1 MTTTKHENEYYC
13 SEVMKATI
21 TCDEAVSIMKQN
33 QFDKIYEILSKIYYN
48 EIEDIKVNLI
58 FCVLEY
64 AMKREYLNDFL
75 SNIVYVFKKLLK
87 NYSLNGLEV
96 QKCLEIMLKYSE
108 YTDDTNYIEFIEF
121 LRGYFE
127 KYSISLKFEKY
138 EREELQG
145 ILFSSLIS
153 MSYGDAIGF
162 LVEGYSI
169 PQCKEFIE
177 NVVEKDLL
185 WNYGVQFR
193 DDKKPR
199 CVNKSENSVCFEFG
213 QYTDD
218 TQQARELIISI
229 INNNNTYNGEDYAK
243 RTLALFANSG
253 LVKTDLPMVHNDKI
267 VGYGSTTKRSM
278 ENFSKGIKW
287 NSASDGKGLGNG
299 ACMRV
304 GQIGVMFYNDPE
316 KVSEIAKMQAIL
328 THNNRLC
335 IQSSILI
342 AQACRLAVCISKF
355 CKYNIQSNKEI
366 FCNSLLKYLD
376 DDIGSL
382 IKQIPIEIK
391 KGSIIEF
398 CLNIGKHYGEP
409 CWSERIGV
417 GTLQSSIYSLACF
430 LSHPYNI
437 MDCIKMCLSGGGD
450 TDTVSAMACSIVGA
464 YKGVSVLKDIKYMY
478 MINDTKR
485 WNSESL
491 RSICKNFI

>member
-13 SEVMKATI
+13 SAVMKATI

-48 EIEDIKVNLI
+48 QIEDIKVNLI

-87 NYSLNGLEV
+87 NYSLSGLEV

-138 EREELQG
+138 ETKELQD

-185 WNYGVQFR
+185 WNYGVQFK

-218 TQQARELIISI
+218 TQQARRT
-229 INNNNTYNGEDYAK
+229 NN
-243 RTLALFANSG
+243 
-253 LVKTDLPMVHNDKI
+253 
-267 VGYGSTTKRSM
+267 
-278 ENFSKGIKW
+278 
-287 NSASDGKGLGNG
+287 
-299 ACMRV
+299 
-304 GQIGVMFYNDPE
+304 
-316 KVSEIAKMQAIL
+316 
-328 THNNRLC
+328 
-335 IQSSILI
+335 
-342 AQACRLAVCISKF
+342 
-355 CKYNIQSNKEI
+355 
-366 FCNSLLKYLD
+366 
-376 DDIGSL
+376 
-382 IKQIPIEIK
+382 
-391 KGSIIEF
+391 
-398 CLNIGKHYGEP
+398 
-409 CWSERIGV
+409 
-417 GTLQSSIYSLACF
+417 
-430 LSHPYNI
+430 
-437 MDCIKMCLSGGGD
+437 
-450 TDTVSAMACSIVGA
+450 
-464 YKGVSVLKDIKYMY
+464 
-478 MINDTKR
+478 
-485 WNSESL
+485 
-491 RSICKNFI
+491 

>member
-1 MTTTKHENEYYC
+1 MICEMTTISCNE
-13 SEVMKATI
+13 AL
-21 TCDEAVSIMKQN
+21 DIMKQN
-33 QFDKIYEILSKIYYN
+33 NTGKIYDVLSNIYYN
-48 EIEDIKVNLI
+48 KIEDIKDSLVYCI
-58 FCVLEY
+58 LEY
-64 AMKREYLNDFL
+64 AMKRQYSNDFL
-75 SNIVYVFKKLLK
+75 IYIVSAFKKLL
-87 NYSLNGLEV
+87 NTYTLSGSEV
-96 QKCLEIMLKYSE
+96 QKCLEIMLKHSE
-108 YTDDTNYIEFIEF
+108 YTDDTLYIEFIEF
-121 LRGYFE
+121 LRSYFS
-127 KYSISLKFEKY
+127 KYAISLNFDKY
-138 EREELQG
+138 KREDLQD

-193 DDKKPR
+193 DNKKPR
-199 CVNKSENSVCFEFG
+199 CLNKSQNSVCFEFG

-229 INNNNTYNGEDYAK
+229 INNNNTYNGNDYAR
-243 RTLALFANSG
+243 RTLALFANAG
-253 LVKTDLPMVHNDKI
+253 LVNTELEMVHDDKI
-267 VGYGSTTKRSM
+267 VGYGHSSKNAM
-278 ENFSKGIKW
+278 ENFAKGIKW
-287 NSASDGKGLGNG
+287 DSASDGKGLGNG

-304 GQIGVMFYNDPE
+304 GPVGVMFYNDPE

-328 THNNRLC
+328 THNNRIC

-355 CKYNIQSNKEI
+355 CNYNIESNKEI

-376 DDIGSL
+376 DDIGEL
-382 IKQIPIEIK
+382 IKQIPTEIK

-398 CLNIGKHYGEP
+398 CLNIGKKYKES
-409 CWSERIGV
+409 CWPERIGT
-417 GTLQSSIYSLACF
+417 GPLQSSIYALSCF
-430 LSHPYNI
+430 LSHPHNI
-437 MDCIKMCLSGGGD
+437 MDCIKMCLNGGGD
-450 TDTVSAMACSIVGA
+450 TDSVSAMACSIVGA

-478 MINDTKR
+478 LINDRKR
-485 WNSESL
+485 WDSEKL